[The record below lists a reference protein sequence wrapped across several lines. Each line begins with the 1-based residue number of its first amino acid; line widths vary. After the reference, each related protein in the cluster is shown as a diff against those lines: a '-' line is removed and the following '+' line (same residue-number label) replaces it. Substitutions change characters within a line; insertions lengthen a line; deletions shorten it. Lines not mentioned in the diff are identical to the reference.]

1 MTDNIMTLMEYLRK
15 VGLQEDLDSYRE
27 AAQYFGEKIIEIE
40 AEEVMGVQRQE
51 RAETRT
57 NQRNGTQDLILETR

>member
-40 AEEVMGVQRQE
+40 AEEVMGVQR
-51 RAETRT
+51 
-57 NQRNGTQDLILETR
+57 